1 MRSIQ
6 ARLSTGLLFSLIVAF
21 SAFWLL
27 VSINIQFLAEEY
39 IASRM
44 AHDADTLLSAI
55 EFDNIGNLTL
65 DDLRIDLVYNQPFS
79 GHYFV
84 INTDVQTV
92 SSRSLWDHPL
102 KHIDVNTDGQ
112 PRTKQPGPEEQSLL
126 VISRSYTKQ
135 GNQLMVSIAEDL
147 NPINKNII
155 QFQYWLAALALGM
168 LLLLVI
174 FQAIILRRSLR
185 PITSIHTELK
195 SLEQGKLEKL
205 STDSPAELRPLINEV
220 NHLLAVMEH
229 RLRRSR
235 DALSDLAH
243 AIKKPLTVIQQQ
255 TNNNDSAE
263 AANSTIL
270 KQTDEIYQLSDRI
283 LKRARLAGHSHSG
296 ALFSFSEDLPALIT
310 TLEVMHPNKTVR
322 LMTDIPAEINCPID
336 RQDMLELLGNI
347 LDNAY
352 KWAQQ
357 NIKLSVSNIDLNFHI
372 CIEDDG
378 PGADPDKINE
388 LSQRGVRLDE
398 QIEGHGFGLAIA
410 ADMVND
416 YGGNISFQRSDELG
430 GFRVDINLKCGSS

>member
-1 MRSIQ
+1 M
-6 ARLSTGLLFSLIVAF
+6 V
-21 SAFWLL
+21 
-27 VSINIQFLAEEY
+27 
-39 IASRM
+39 
-44 AHDADTLLSAI
+44 HDAETLLSAI
-55 EFDNIGNLTL
+55 EFDKDGNLTI

-79 GHYFV
+79 GHYYV
-84 INTDVQTV
+84 INAEAQTI
-92 SSRSLWDHPL
+92 SSRSLWDHTL
-102 KHIDVNTDGQ
+102 KHVDVNTDEQ
-112 PRTKQPGPEEQSLL
+112 LRSKQPGPEEQSLL

-135 GNQLMVSIAEDL
+135 GNPLMVSIAEDL
-147 NPINKNII
+147 NPINTNII

-220 NHLLAVMEH
+220 NHLLAVMEQ

-255 TNNNDSAE
+255 TNKKDSAE
-263 AANSTIL
+263 AAKNTIL

-310 TLEVMHPNKTVR
+310 TLEMMHPDKTVR

-352 KWAQQ
+352 KWARQ
-357 NIKLSVSNIDLNFHI
+357 NIMLSVSNIDLNFRI

-398 QIEGHGFGLAIA
+398 QVAGHGFGLAIA

-430 GFRVDINLKCGSS
+430 GFRVDIDLKCRSS